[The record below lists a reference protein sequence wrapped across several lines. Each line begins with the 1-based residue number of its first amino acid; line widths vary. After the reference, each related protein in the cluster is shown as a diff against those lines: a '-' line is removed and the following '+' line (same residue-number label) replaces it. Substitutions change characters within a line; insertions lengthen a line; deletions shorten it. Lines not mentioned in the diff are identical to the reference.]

1 MTAATLASPPA
12 HQVDFK
18 LPTHFEL
25 SDSFSHNYDY
35 SSFGELAPLAQQT
48 LNQTLN
54 FVQRTLSEG
63 LELGR
68 QLSQLLSNLC
78 DRTNPQDGQKRFKN
92 WLNSSDWGA
101 SKWIAESLIKISQW
115 FDSLKP
121 RLQQRILNKVQ
132 HWSLAALR
140 ELTHA
145 SEAIVEVLTQRG
157 KITKKEVRKAKAEQ
171 IVTEQD
177 WQKISKR
184 YNLTPQEG
192 QHLQTLAQEFAQ
204 ADTKNQAEAVIKLK
218 HLDEALAQKGYKTSS
233 PIPQQPSETAL
244 RLARLTLHKVQL
256 EQELSEAVTGDA
268 QAQLIYDIKQT
279 EREIKHLCAHLD
291 PQTIVIPPQPQSP
304 PADDL
309 EAALATE
316 RQKNA
321 ELMQKLEHL
330 EQKLSQTYLQQLD
343 QLQTQLQQKDEL
355 IAQLQ
360 QPTSSPDNEP
370 TVFKP
375 KFVPVPLSELKPGDR
390 IRVYSPEHKGVVDD
404 LILELDT
411 YNRPKTKWLGVLDQN
426 DVKAGWTF
434 ERMSGVEQAQSQLSL
449 LKSENQHLK
458 QQLAQQQQD
467 LETLLSEPSHVRLE
481 QTSTTQQLEVQIAEL
496 LQWRESLNQQIQPD
510 LQPGVKVRVNFD
522 PKNIFTGMQG
532 IIHKAYQQRPGYW
545 WVSITHPVSGQ
556 TYHELFEP
564 CQLQPLV

>member
-12 HQVDFK
+12 HQVDFN
-18 LPTHFEL
+18 LPTHLEL

-78 DRTNPQDGQKRFKN
+78 ARTTPQDGQKRFKN

-145 SEAIVEVLTQRG
+145 SEAIVESLTQRG

-204 ADTKNQAEAVIKLK
+204 ADTKDQAEAVIKLK

-268 QAQLIYDIKQT
+268 QAQLIHNIKQT

-291 PQTIVIPPQPQSP
+291 PQAITVTTSIPSS
-304 PADDL
+304 DSNEDL

-321 ELMQKLEHL
+321 ELLQKLEHL
-330 EQKLSQTYLQQLD
+330 EQKLSQTYLQQLE

-360 QPTSSPDNEP
+360 QPTSSPDHEP

-375 KFVPVPLSELKPGDR
+375 KVVPVCLSELKVGDR
-390 IRVYSPEHKGVVDD
+390 IRVYSPEHNGVVDD
-404 LILELDT
+404 FILELDT
-411 YNRPKTKWLGVLDQN
+411 NNRPKTKWLGVLDQN

-434 ERMSGVEQAQSQLSL
+434 ERMSEWCGTSSKPTQSPQKR
-449 LKSENQHLK
+449 KS
-458 QQLAQQQQD
+458 
-467 LETLLSEPSHVRLE
+467 TP
-481 QTSTTQQLEVQIAEL
+481 QTTTRSTT
-496 LQWRESLNQQIQPD
+496 
-510 LQPGVKVRVNFD
+510 
-522 PKNIFTGMQG
+522 TGL
-532 IIHKAYQQRPGYW
+532 RN
-545 WVSITHPVSGQ
+545 VT
-556 TYHELFEP
+556 E
-564 CQLQPLV
+564 